1 MGGGSAHLAVAANV
15 PHEHRLIRAA
25 RCHRG
30 AVRRELDGVDRIA
43 VALQQHDGRVE
54 RGRAVHALLRV
65 GSLCPRDACDGDR
78 APVVSP
84 RLGLLRH
91 HLKREIL
98 RVVIRVDALL
108 ARGAGLALPCTASSH
123 RASGSMM

>member
-30 AVRRELDGVDRIA
+30 TVRRELDGVDRIA

-54 RGRAVHALLRV
+54 RGRAV
-65 GSLCPRDACDGDR
+65 PRCFPDLFLTVLFKHKSIC
-78 APVVSP
+78 VC
-84 RLGLLRH
+84 LQ
-91 HLKREIL
+91 
-98 RVVIRVDALL
+98 
-108 ARGAGLALPCTASSH
+108 
-123 RASGSMM
+123 